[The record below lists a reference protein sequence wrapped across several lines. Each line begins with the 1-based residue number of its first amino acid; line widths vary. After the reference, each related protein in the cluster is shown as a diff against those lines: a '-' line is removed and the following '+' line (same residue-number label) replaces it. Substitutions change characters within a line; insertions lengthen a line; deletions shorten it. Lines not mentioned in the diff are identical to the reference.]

1 MVVDGIALSLMRL
14 HGLEFCHIVVATL
27 ASKACSPY
35 ITVASNYT
43 ACSSSSTLAYESSTH
58 NALLAR
64 HVHLLKQELRSASFV
79 IMDQTQRVRAPLPPW
94 RSIR

>member
-1 MVVDGIALSLMRL
+1 MVVDGIGLRLVRFHSL
-14 HGLEFCHIVVATL
+14 GFCHIVVATL
-27 ASKACSPY
+27 ASKAYSSY

-64 HVHLLKQELRSASFV
+64 RMRLLKQELQSASFV
-79 IMDQTQRVRAPLPPW
+79 IVDQTQRV
-94 RSIR
+94 